1 MRSKFGDNEPQDVSY
16 HGNAFLRLM
25 GYIKPYWKTVALCCV
40 LVGLLTV
47 FDIARPRII
56 GDAIDKY
63 ITQQSAQDLPPE
75 TRFQGILIAAGL
87 YVAILLLQFICN
99 RLQYLKIQE
108 TGQNIVYT
116 LRNELMAHVESLSMR
131 FFDLTPVGR
140 IVTRITND
148 TEAVND
154 LYANTIVRL
163 FRNVVKIIGLA
174 IIMMVMNFRMA
185 MLSFVLVPVMAV
197 LTAVF
202 RKLSRKTY
210 QIVKTRITTLNTF
223 LSEHL
228 SGMRVIQI
236 FAREKEKCAEFEEK
250 NESLYRAG
258 VREMMV
264 FAIFRY
270 RNGDYSG
277 RRQRAG
283 AGRRDFHWYAVH
295 IHGVHFPA
303 VHARAGAGGAVH
315 DAAKRHCFRRENL
328 HPAGRKARAVR
339 QGRREEAARGARQ
352 NRVRPR
358 LVRI

>member
-185 MLSFVLVPVMAV
+185 MLSFVLVPVMAA
-197 LTAVF
+197 LTVVF

-228 SGMRVIQI
+228 SGMR
-236 FAREKEKCAEFEEK
+236 
-250 NESLYRAG
+250 
-258 VREMMV
+258 
-264 FAIFRY
+264 
-270 RNGDYSG
+270 
-277 RRQRAG
+277 
-283 AGRRDFHWYAVH
+283 
-295 IHGVHFPA
+295 
-303 VHARAGAGGAVH
+303 
-315 DAAKRHCFRRENL
+315 
-328 HPAGRKARAVR
+328 
-339 QGRREEAARGARQ
+339 
-352 NRVRPR
+352 RV
-358 LVRI
+358 

>member
-163 FRNVVKIIGLA
+163 FRTSSKSSDLP
-174 IIMMVMNFRMA
+174 
-185 MLSFVLVPVMAV
+185 LL
-197 LTAVF
+197 
-202 RKLSRKTY
+202 
-210 QIVKTRITTLNTF
+210 
-223 LSEHL
+223 
-228 SGMRVIQI
+228 
-236 FAREKEKCAEFEEK
+236 
-250 NESLYRAG
+250 
-258 VREMMV
+258 
-264 FAIFRY
+264 
-270 RNGDYSG
+270 
-277 RRQRAG
+277 
-283 AGRRDFHWYAVH
+283 
-295 IHGVHFPA
+295 
-303 VHARAGAGGAVH
+303 
-315 DAAKRHCFRRENL
+315 
-328 HPAGRKARAVR
+328 
-339 QGRREEAARGARQ
+339 
-352 NRVRPR
+352 
-358 LVRI
+358 